1 MPRKPALPSP
11 WALPGVSPNEPQC
24 GFWMVR
30 YRRFTAEVP
39 ARIWWCPHE
48 PGNPGNL
55 LEVPVL
61 AAEIAA
67 ESVDPTTV
75 WTMKKRPIDEAEY
88 RYRVA
93 DAAWLKVAQPDDPKV
108 NPRRPVDLTTMKAPF

>member
-1 MPRKPALPSP
+1 MSRRPALPSP

-24 GFWMVR
+24 GWWLVK
-30 YRRFTAEVP
+30 YRRYTAEVP
-39 ARIWWCPHE
+39 AAIWWCPHE
-48 PGNPGNL
+48 PGNPDNI

-67 ESVDPTTV
+67 EPVDPLSV
-75 WTMKKRPIDEAEY
+75 WTMRKRPIGEAEY

-93 DAAWLKVAQPDDPKV
+93 DQAWLRRARPDDPKV
-108 NPRRPVDLTTMKAPF
+108 AHRQPVNLKTMRSPF